1 LLVVD
6 KSHEFTDLVQASQN
20 VDYESIETPLVQV
33 LQDPSE
39 LARSRGVKLKTANF
53 NAGDII
59 LFSMTLLHGSLDNRS
74 EQGRVRLSSD
84 VRWQPA
90 KDPVDPRYM
99 GDNPAGT
106 TGVGY
111 GELNG
116 AKPLTIDWHQR

>member
-1 LLVVD
+1 M
-6 KSHEFTDLVQASQN
+6 
-20 VDYESIETPLVQV
+20 